1 MDKLKKFLLY
11 IIIILAFF
19 AFSDLLINI
28 GLNTT
33 YKKIDGKNNIEQ
45 IDITRAEATLVNG
58 RIFGKLNT
66 PMTAELYKKYIKMD
80 LYSDNNVLLGT
91 KYIEMKSL
99 ATNNNSFETYFKF
112 QNVKRYEITLVDE
125 KAEEKSGEL
134 FDIKLSQTEILLGVI
149 VALLVI

>member
-1 MDKLKKFLLY
+1 MDRLKKFLLY
-11 IIIILAFF
+11 IIIGLAFF

-66 PMTAELYKKYIKMD
+66 PMTSELYKKYIKMD
-80 LYSDNNVLLGT
+80 LYSENNVLLGT

-112 QNVKRYEITLVDE
+112 QGVKRYEISLVDE
-125 KAEEKSGEL
+125 KAKEKSGEL

>member
-19 AFSDLLINI
+19 ALSDLLINI

-66 PMTAELYKKYIKMD
+66 PMTSELYKKYIKMD

-112 QNVKRYEITLVDE
+112 QNVKRYEISLVDE

-134 FDIKLSQTEILLGVI
+134 FDIKLSQAEILLGVV

>member
-1 MDKLKKFLLY
+1 MERLKKFLLY
-11 IIIILAFF
+11 IIIGLAFF

-66 PMTAELYKKYIKMD
+66 PMTSELYKKYIKMD

-112 QNVKRYEITLVDE
+112 QNVKRYEISLVDE

-134 FDIKLSQTEILLGVI
+134 FDIKLSQAEILLGVV

>member
-1 MDKLKKFLLY
+1 MDRLKRFLLY
-11 IIIILAFF
+11 LIIGLAFF
-19 AFSDLLINI
+19 IFSDLLINI

-33 YKKIDGKNNIEQ
+33 YKKIEGKNNIEQ

-66 PMTAELYKKYIKMD
+66 QMSSELYKKYIKLD
-80 LYSDNNVLLGT
+80 LYSENDILLGT
-91 KYIEMKSL
+91 KYIDIRSL

-112 QNVKRYEITLVDE
+112 QGVKRYEISLVDE

-134 FDIKLSQTEILLGVI
+134 FDIKLSKTQILLGVLT
-149 VALLVI
+149 ALILY

>member
-1 MDKLKKFLLY
+1 MDRLKRFLLY
-11 IIIILAFF
+11 LIIGLAFF
-19 AFSDLLINI
+19 IFSDLLINI

-33 YKKIDGKNNIEQ
+33 YKKIEGKNNIEQ

-66 PMTAELYKKYIKMD
+66 QMSSELYKKYIKLD
-80 LYSDNNVLLGT
+80 LYSENDILLGT
-91 KYIEMKSL
+91 KYIDIRSL

-112 QNVKRYEITLVDE
+112 QGVKRYEISLVDE

-134 FDIKLSQTEILLGVI
+134 FDIKLSKTQILLGVLT
-149 VALLVI
+149 ALVLY

>member
-66 PMTAELYKKYIKMD
+66 PMTSELYKKYIKMD

-112 QNVKRYEITLVDE
+112 QDVKRYEIFLVDE

>member
-66 PMTAELYKKYIKMD
+66 PMTSELYKKYIKMD

>member
-28 GLNTT
+28 GSNTT

-149 VALLVI
+149 VASLVI

>member
-1 MDKLKKFLLY
+1 MERLKKFLLY

>member
-1 MDKLKKFLLY
+1 MDRLKRFLLY
-11 IIIILAFF
+11 LIIGLAFF
-19 AFSDLLINI
+19 IFSDLLINI

-33 YKKIDGKNNIEQ
+33 YKKIEGKNNIEQ

-66 PMTAELYKKYIKMD
+66 QMSSELYKKYIKLD
-80 LYSDNNVLLGT
+80 LYSENDILLGT
-91 KYIEMKSL
+91 KYIDIITF

-112 QNVKRYEITLVDE
+112 QGVKRYEISLVDE

-134 FDIKLSQTEILLGVI
+134 FDIKLSKTQILLGVLT
-149 VALLVI
+149 ALILY

>member
-1 MDKLKKFLLY
+1 MDRLKRFLLY
-11 IIIILAFF
+11 LIIGLAFF
-19 AFSDLLINI
+19 IFSDLLINI

-33 YKKIDGKNNIEQ
+33 YKKIEGKNNIEQ

-66 PMTAELYKKYIKMD
+66 QMSSELYKKYIKLD
-80 LYSDNNVLLGT
+80 LYSENDILLGT
-91 KYIEMKSL
+91 KYIDIRSL

-112 QNVKRYEITLVDE
+112 QGVKRYEISLVNE

-134 FDIKLSQTEILLGVI
+134 FDIKLSKTQILLGVLT
-149 VALLVI
+149 ALILY

>member
-66 PMTAELYKKYIKMD
+66 PMTSELYKKYIKMD

-91 KYIEMKSL
+91 KYIKMKSL

>member
-112 QNVKRYEITLVDE
+112 QDVKRYEIFLVDE

>member
-28 GLNTT
+28 ELNTT

>member
-66 PMTAELYKKYIKMD
+66 PMTSELYKKYIKMD

-112 QNVKRYEITLVDE
+112 QNVKRYEISLVDE

-134 FDIKLSQTEILLGVI
+134 FDIKLSQAEILLGVV

>member
-1 MDKLKKFLLY
+1 MDRLKRFLLY
-11 IIIILAFF
+11 LIIGLAFF
-19 AFSDLLINI
+19 IFSDLLINI

-33 YKKIDGKNNIEQ
+33 YKKIEGKNNIEQ

-66 PMTAELYKKYIKMD
+66 QMSSELYKKYIKLD
-80 LYSDNNVLLGT
+80 LYSENDILLGT
-91 KYIEMKSL
+91 KYIDIRGL

-112 QNVKRYEITLVDE
+112 QGVKRYEISLVDE

-134 FDIKLSQTEILLGVI
+134 FDIKLSKTQILLGVLT
-149 VALLVI
+149 ALILY